1 MNQEEIAM
9 AKLRLGKAHT
19 PTDAPTHVPGV
30 KQGNS
35 RGNYDKMDGHLP
47 DGRATAAKSTGI
59 NPGRREP
66 IDPRMPNLPPA

>member
-1 MNQEEIAM
+1 M
-9 AKLRLGKAHT
+9 KLRLGKAHN
-19 PTDAPTHVPGV
+19 PTDAPSHVQGI

-35 RGNYDKMDGHLP
+35 RGNYEKQDGHLP

-59 NPGRREP
+59 NAGSREP